1 MRSED
6 VIAVREALEQLRKN
20 EPFEKALG
28 RVLRKKGNTFED
40 YIRIV
45 GEIRELAR
53 KKKISSKDAGQ
64 LIVDELEKQK
74 KGEQYHGDR

>member
-6 VIAVREALEQLRKN
+6 IIAVREALEQLRKN

-28 RVLRKKGNTFED
+28 RVLRKRRNTFED

-45 GEIRELAR
+45 GEIREFAR
-53 KKKISSKDAGQ
+53 KKKISLRDAGQ
-64 LIVDELEKQK
+64 LIVDELEKK
-74 KGEQYHGDR
+74 KGEQDHDDC

>member
-6 VIAVREALEQLRKN
+6 IIAVREALEHLRKD

-28 RVLRKKGNTFED
+28 RVLRKRQNTFED

-53 KKKISSKDAGQ
+53 KKKISLKDAGQ
-64 LIVDELEKQK
+64 LIVDELEKEK
-74 KGEQYHGDR
+74 KDEQDHDNG

>member
-6 VIAVREALEQLRKN
+6 IIAVREALEHLRKD
-20 EPFEKALG
+20 ELFEKALG
-28 RVLRKKGNTFED
+28 RVLRKRQNTFED

-53 KKKISSKDAGQ
+53 KKKISLKDAGQ
-64 LIVDELEKQK
+64 LIVDELEKEK
-74 KGEQYHGDR
+74 KDEQDHDNG